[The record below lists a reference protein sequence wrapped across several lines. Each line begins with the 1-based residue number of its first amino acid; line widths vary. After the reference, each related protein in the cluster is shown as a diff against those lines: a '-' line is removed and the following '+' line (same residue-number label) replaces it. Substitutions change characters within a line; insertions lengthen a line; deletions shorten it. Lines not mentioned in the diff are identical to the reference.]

1 MQDTWASRNM
11 SRNHVMTPQVLLVDY
26 VDLPSCFPL
35 QLDMSWAVLRI
46 RDVYPGFW
54 IPDPDFYPSQIPDP
68 RSKNRNK
75 RGVKK

>member
-35 QLDMSWAVLRI
+35 QLDMS
-46 RDVYPGFW
+46 
-54 IPDPDFYPSQIPDP
+54 
-68 RSKNRNK
+68 
-75 RGVKK
+75 